1 MASKVISVGNIT
13 WGGTGKTP
21 LVELLARRL
30 INDGRRVA
38 ILTRGYG
45 RSAVAA
51 RSKTYTAGVS
61 GMGDEAYLLLRK
73 LPGVAVIVNSN
84 RLAAARQAQQLYKSD
99 TLILDDGFQQW
110 GVEKD
115 IDIVTIDASN
125 PFGNGHMI
133 PAGILREPP
142 SALRRADIFVLTNA
156 DSATNIEAL
165 KSRIAAIK
173 PEGLIV
179 LARHAPCG
187 MYMLSDPSKDCSLK
201 LVRGIPVA
209 LVSAIGNPGSFR
221 RTVEGLKISVEEEFI
236 FPDHHRYSI
245 SDIASISK
253 ACLKKGIKAIIT
265 TEKDAV
271 KIAPLSAAIIGPD
284 MFVLKISLEI
294 IEHEELFYSRLRSI
308 YSP

>member
-1 MASKVISVGNIT
+1 M
-13 WGGTGKTP
+13 
-21 LVELLARRL
+21 
-30 INDGRRVA
+30 
-38 ILTRGYG
+38 
-45 RSAVAA
+45 
-51 RSKTYTAGVS
+51 
-61 GMGDEAYLLLRK
+61 
-73 LPGVAVIVNSN
+73 
-84 RLAAARQAQQLYKSD
+84 
-99 TLILDDGFQQW
+99 

-294 IEHEELFYSRLRSI
+294 IEHEELFIADYAAYILLKTAGPFFRLLPPSVAFWIGRVIGEIACAFDIKHRSRAYANLKTCFWQHPYAATTQAPDIRMLPLFWPE
-308 YSP
+308 Y